1 MHEIQIEEI
10 PVERIDEFW
19 EIHIRYLID
28 DAIVTDE
35 EDLEYF
41 QSGEYRDVIKEHM
54 LRSVDP
60 HHMVYFVC
68 NGIRI
73 GAAQYNTYK
82 NEDGKCFI
90 LDYWVFP
97 KYRGNG
103 TGHKCF
109 EVLRAHTMSDGARYY
124 EINCTKDNAHRFW
137 CSFGFTDCGID
148 EYEMPLMQLNEEV
161 HK

>member
-19 EIHIRYLID
+19 KIHIQYLID

-82 NEDGKCFI
+82 SEDGKCFI

-109 EVLRAHTMSDGARYY
+109 EVLRAHTKLDGARYY
-124 EINCTKDNAHRFW
+124 ELNCAKDNAHRFW
-137 CSFGFTDCGID
+137 CSLGFTDCSID
-148 EYEMPLMQLNEEV
+148 EYEMPLMQLKENMS
-161 HK
+161 

>member
-19 EIHIRYLID
+19 KIHIQYLID

-103 TGHKCF
+103 TGHECF
-109 EVLRAHTMSDGARYY
+109 EILRAHTKLDGARYY
-124 EINCTKDNAHRFW
+124 ELNCTKDNAHRFW
-137 CSFGFTDCGID
+137 CSLGFTDCGID
-148 EYEMPLMQLNEEV
+148 EYEMPLMQLKENMS
-161 HK
+161 

>member
-19 EIHIRYLID
+19 KIHIQYLID

-90 LDYWVFP
+90 LDFWVFP
-97 KYRGNG
+97 KYRGNN
-103 TGHKCF
+103 TGHECF
-109 EVLRAHTMSDGARYY
+109 KVLRAHTKLDGARYY
-124 EINCTKDNAHRFW
+124 ELNCTKDNAHRFW
-137 CSFGFTDCGID
+137 CSLGFTDCGID
-148 EYEMPLMQLNEEV
+148 EYEMPLMQLKENMS
-161 HK
+161 